1 MRSLIRPRNTGL
13 VLMAL
18 ILAAAVYGFA
28 AANTVPDSYAGDGS
42 GTILGYTVTNV
53 AYVLNSDGNPSDIDS
68 VSFTLSAP
76 AGQAFVSFDGG
87 TNWDSCTIS
96 GGTSVT
102 CGSLNESVAAAASLR
117 VVASN

>member
-1 MRSLIRPRNTGL
+1 MFHLTRPRNTGL
-13 VLMAL
+13 VLLAL

-28 AANTVPDSYAGDGS
+28 AANTVPDTYAGDGS
-42 GTILGYTVTNV
+42 GTILGYTVSNV
-53 AYVLNSDGNPSDIDS
+53 AYDLYTDGIPSDIDS
-68 VSFTLSAP
+68 VSFTLNAA

-87 TNWDSCTIS
+87 TNWDSCVIS

-102 CGSLNESVAAAASLR
+102 CSGLSESVAAASSLR

>member
-1 MRSLIRPRNTGL
+1 MHHIARPRNTGL
-13 VLMAL
+13 VLLAL

-28 AANTVPDSYAGDGS
+28 AANTVPDTYAGDGS
-42 GTILGYTVTNV
+42 GAILGYTVTNI
-53 AYVLNSDGNPSDIDS
+53 AYTLNSDGDPGDIDS
-68 VSFTLSAP
+68 VSFTLSSA

-87 TNWDSCTIS
+87 TSWDACSIS